1 MSTCNNVRPGLRNGS
16 KTGLCAHIFRLLRG
30 RRVPWVLLENVPGL
44 LMWHMN
50 DDPPQPPAVS
60 YVVAELE
67 SLGYRWAQRVVGLTG
82 FGLPQRRR
90 RVFILASTHGD
101 PRDALLAP
109 QAVCLGQ
116 CIELFKRDASAAANQ
131 FGVSDRM
138 CAECALAGA
147 YDRDPPRPAEATAV
161 DIERN
166 QKRVGLASRKCSERA
181 LARCV
186 CNHPPREC
194 YDCFWTPPFVEPRR
208 TLACA
213 DLAEK
218 RHGPL
223 LHELFTLTTANGK
236 RMAVV
241 EDLGGGK
248 GSACMLHVEDA
259 ERIMGFPAGWT
270 EPCYPLNRPGV
281 PPRQAADADVDAS
294 VAKRMSLLGIAV
306 APPQSRWIG
315 ERLANPYDLKFA
327 RDGDGVRFT
336 MPCPGGPN
344 ASIGGAR
351 VDPRRVSR
359 GVKDGKAGAV
369 GKPAPVSDVVTEAR
383 WAASGWPDACWNMLH
398 APVVFGTARFGDAPV
413 GDAPG
418 VGDAWRGRRALPDC
432 SDAPVL
438 RGFVPLGE
446 FLRRFDRQ
454 VNREQAAGYLERLS
468 VEHVDVE
475 PFITRGLGGRVPKA
489 VLDARRAKAKEEKAD
504 ANDAPNAQATLL
516 PGCPTPPVCD
526 ADGDADGEDAV
537 ERAGRVCWVPVKLR
551 GFDAFWPACALHPDE
566 DRDVI
571 PTDAMNARTNDV
583 SADTHSFVV
592 YFGDAT
598 YEWRERE
605 DCVDYDCEAADGLR
619 RQPRVAGRA
628 RFRKAVGFTFLSH
641 SLPLSHFF
649 SNWNTHMRV

>member
-1 MSTCNNVRPGLRNGS
+1 MPGASPEKNRSEKNHDARLSPSARTISRPFQDVSTCNNVRPGLRNGS

-116 CIELFKRDASAAANQ
+116 CVELFKKDATVSDANEC
-131 FGVSDRM
+131 GVSDGM

-161 DIERN
+161 DNIERDRG
-166 QKRVGLASRKCSERA
+166 RVGRDAIRTGSERA
-181 LARCV
+181 PGSARCV

-208 TLACA
+208 TVACA

-248 GSACMLHVEDA
+248 AGVACMLHVEDA

-270 EPCYPLNRPGV
+270 KPCYPLNRPGV
-281 PPRQAADADVDAS
+281 PPRQTADADVECAVS
-294 VAKRMSLLGIAV
+294 KRMSLLGIAV

-315 ERLANPYDLKFA
+315 ERLANPYALKFA

-344 ASIGGAR
+344 ASIGGCR
-351 VDPRRVSR
+351 VDPRRVGSS
-359 GVKDGKAGAV
+359 GVKDGKTGAV
-369 GKPAPVSDVVTEAR
+369 GSVKPAPVSDVATEAR
-383 WAASGWPDACWNMLH
+383 WAASGWPEACWNML
-398 APVVFGTARFGDAPV
+398 ARPVVFGAARV

-418 VGDAWRGRRALPDC
+418 GGGDDDAWRGRRALPDC

-446 FLRRFDRQ
+446 FLRRFDKP
-454 VNREQAAGYLERLS
+454 VNREQAAGYLERLGI
-468 VEHVDVE
+468 EHVDVE

-504 ANDAPNAQATLL
+504 DDDAPNAPATPL
-516 PGCPTPPVCD
+516 PGCPTPRD
-526 ADGDADGEDAV
+526 TRGADGDASPGGDDV
-537 ERAGRVCWVPVKLR
+537 ERVGKVCWVPVKLR
-551 GFDAFWPACALHPDE
+551 GFDAFWPACALHPHE
-566 DRDVI
+566 DR
-571 PTDAMNARTNDV
+571 
-583 SADTHSFVV
+583 FV
-592 YFGDAT
+592 FFLFPPRAIC
-598 YEWRERE
+598 R
-605 DCVDYDCEAADGLR
+605 LR
-619 RQPRVAGRA
+619 
-628 RFRKAVGFTFLSH
+628 
-641 SLPLSHFF
+641 
-649 SNWNTHMRV
+649 

>member
-259 ERIMGFPAGWT
+259 DAQKLLVKLVTERCSSGLLQATADLRGSDQPAAAT
-270 EPCYPLNRPGV
+270 E
-281 PPRQAADADVDAS
+281 
-294 VAKRMSLLGIAV
+294 LGRV
-306 APPQSRWIG
+306 
-315 ERLANPYDLKFA
+315 LKFA
-327 RDGDGVRFT
+327 GLAPEVAEGGV
-336 MPCPGGPN
+336 
-344 ASIGGAR
+344 
-351 VDPRRVSR
+351 
-359 GVKDGKAGAV
+359 
-369 GKPAPVSDVVTEAR
+369 
-383 WAASGWPDACWNMLH
+383 
-398 APVVFGTARFGDAPV
+398 
-413 GDAPG
+413 
-418 VGDAWRGRRALPDC
+418 ALP
-432 SDAPVL
+432 SISAAEKQEL
-438 RGFVPLGE
+438 FLLYQANSLTAGE
-446 FLRRFDRQ
+446 
-454 VNREQAAGYLERLS
+454 
-468 VEHVDVE
+468 
-475 PFITRGLGGRVPKA
+475 
-489 VLDARRAKAKEEKAD
+489 AD
-504 ANDAPNAQATLL
+504 ASKAESIALL
-516 PGCPTPPVCD
+516 KEVLGLQ
-526 ADGDADGEDAV
+526 GDNTV
-537 ERAGRVCWVPVKLR
+537 E
-551 GFDAFWPACALHPDE
+551 
-566 DRDVI
+566 
-571 PTDAMNARTNDV
+571 
-583 SADTHSFVV
+583 
-592 YFGDAT
+592 
-598 YEWRERE
+598 
-605 DCVDYDCEAADGLR
+605 
-619 RQPRVAGRA
+619 
-628 RFRKAVGFTFLSH
+628 
-641 SLPLSHFF
+641 
-649 SNWNTHMRV
+649 